1 MKPLEKFKTETQTPP
16 SIPKV
21 RAAEGEDSKGSR
33 KDSVRGFILAAK
45 LLSNR

>member
-1 MKPLEKFKTETQTPP
+1 MKPLEKYKTETQAPP
-16 SIPKV
+16 RAPKV
-21 RAAEGEDSKGSR
+21 CAAEGEDSKGSH